1 MSKQGIYKITGN
13 TKPKIGELVTYTIDE
28 WYPATPLEKRN
39 PVHVTWHLFKKVNGK
54 FVPTNIK
61 KVGVSSFTFNT
72 NSYKDTFRIEAYLHN
87 PEGRAP
93 MALEIQPQPSDIPR
107 INKVELKYIDDTPGT
122 VFSFME
128 KLVAEAKCT
137 NLEAQYL
144 QFSLWEDDA
153 SNSGH
158 SNNNLLIESKKE
170 KVKNGIARAEFMLT
184 KALMRKA
191 MQGETDP
198 QQLEFYVTVEYYS
211 HKKHATNNININTP
225 EELRAPSGQPQPQPQ
240 PQQPQ
245 PQPSQPQQPQPA
257 PSPAQ
262 PEPDPQSAHGS
273 AHNTQPPTPAAPGGA
288 SPTTVNPT
296 NIEDL
301 LDAYFAKKEYIKETG
316 EEDGTHTYTFGGS
329 KSGNKTGTAE
339 EKNKV
344 AQTILNKIKE
354 SLKAQKKYTTLEVI
368 AAALTA
374 EAYGKDTTN
383 QKTVT
388 FKTFKLG
395 VDFKKVGTAPLDEK
409 LYLVARTMLLDGQQ
423 VTISIK
429 EKDGIIKGSP
439 DALLPVLEITEAQME
454 QKTPAG
460 QAVPGTE
467 KTVFTGIVKNNIVQ
481 IPIHLRPKSEEE
493 LKQWQDKISKG
504 KEDGTYTYTFG
515 GANNI
520 TNETQKA
527 STAKVILEN
536 AQKGNA
542 KNPKIENGK
551 TSSEEEIK
559 KVLVIKNYQ
568 AGDTITFKLLK
579 KVPEFLYLHAKAQG
593 QKQHDKK
600 FLNKVGAY
608 FEIGG
613 GKCSCNRDLTINEF
627 KEILKHLRES
637 EKLEINN
644 IWNPQYTSGA
654 SPSDT
659 SIASTLDQLN
669 KIMKKYEINSCIR
682 KVYFIAECYHE
693 TDRLRSTKEYNNSH
707 TSAYDPYR
715 GRGIIQLTHKEAY
728 ERYSFY
734 RNQNTLVTNP
744 DELAKNLDLAFDSAG
759 WYFKQGKLLSVG
771 NSWSPNGTDR
781 QKYNLSNRS
790 YPKSNYDTKFTNTDG
805 SIVKRYGSIDLNLV
819 ADNDDIVVISYL
831 INGGNKGL
839 EERKKYVTE
848 LKKVPV
854 FICDKNKTQPSSGD
868 WHDPVDHPMSTNFY
882 QNGNFDGTSKIWG
895 LFGDDIRREVSRKH
909 TGLDLFAE
917 RGKPIYACVDG
928 TVYNRRWHS
937 GYGNTITIKV
947 KDPQAFMARKRTDYT
962 RKTTR
967 EMEKGAGWSESGDLF
982 LFYAHLH
989 SVKDFTFGQEVK
1001 CGQQLGTTGRSGVT
1015 GGTCAPHL
1023 HFEIFCRYAMGSGTS
1038 YRINPAYFVNYK
1050 FYDEQSESERN
1061 AQTNEKNKGKI
1072 NEVNGA
1078 GKLNETNLN

>member
-1 MSKQGIYKITGN
+1 MSKQGIYKISGN
-13 TKPKIGELVTYTIDE
+13 TKPKVGELVTYRIDE
-28 WYPATPLEKRN
+28 WYPATPREKRN
-39 PVHVTWHLFKKVNGK
+39 PALVTWHLFKKVNGK

-61 KVGVSSFTFNT
+61 KVGTSSFTFNT
-72 NSYKDTFRIEAYLHN
+72 TAYKDTFRIEAYLHN

-122 VFSFME
+122 VFSFTE
-128 KLVAEAKCT
+128 KLVAEAKCM
-137 NLEAQYL
+137 NLEAEYL
-144 QFSLWEDDA
+144 LFTLWEDDA
-153 SNSGH
+153 RDAGH
-158 SNNNLLIESKKE
+158 STSNTPIDSKKE
-170 KVKNGIARAEFMLT
+170 KVKNGTARAEFMLT

-191 MQGETDP
+191 MEGESNP
-198 QQLEFYVTVEYYS
+198 QQMEFYVTVEYYA
-211 HKKHATNNININTP
+211 HKKHATNNVNVRTP
-225 EELRAPSGQPQPQPQ
+225 DGRPASGPPQPQPQPQ

-245 PQPSQPQQPQPA
+245 PQPQLPQ
-257 PSPAQ
+257 PSPAPVL
-262 PEPDPQSAHGS
+262 PEPEPQSAHGS
-273 AHNTQPPTPAAPGGA
+273 AHNTQPATSPPPGGV
-288 SPTTVNPT
+288 SPTTVNPVKA
-296 NIEDL
+296 EDL
-301 LDAYFAKKEYIKETG
+301 LDAYFAKKEYIKQTG

-344 AQTILNKIKE
+344 AQTILGKIKD
-354 SLKAQKKYTTLEVI
+354 SLKSQKKYTTLEVI

-374 EAYGKDTTN
+374 EAYGKDTVN

-395 VDFKKVGTAPLDEK
+395 ADYKKVDSAPLDDK
-409 LYLVARTMLLDGQQ
+409 LYLIARTMLLDGKQ

-429 EKDGIIKGSP
+429 EKDGIIKGAA
-439 DALLPVLEITEAQME
+439 DAVLPVLEITEEQME

-467 KTVFTGIVKNNIVQ
+467 KTVFTGTVKDNMVK

-493 LKQWQDKISKG
+493 LKQWKDKISKG

-515 GANNI
+515 GATNI
-520 TNETQKA
+520 DNEGKKA
-527 STAKVILEN
+527 SIAKTILEN
-536 AQKGNA
+536 AKKGNA

-559 KVLVIKNYQ
+559 KVLAIKNYQ
-568 AGDTITFKLLK
+568 PGDTITFKLLK

-593 QKQHDKK
+593 EKQHDKK
-600 FLNKVGAY
+600 FLNKDGAY
-608 FEIGG
+608 FQIGG
-613 GKCSCNRDLTINEF
+613 GKCSCNRDLTPSEF
-627 KEILKHLRES
+627 QEILKHLRES
-637 EKLEINN
+637 EKLEISN
-644 IWNPQYTSGA
+644 IWNPRNPGGA

-659 SIASTLDQLN
+659 SIASTLDKLN
-669 KIMKKYEINSCIR
+669 EVMRKYEINSCIR

-693 TDRLRSTKEYNNSH
+693 TDRFYSTKEYNSSH
-707 TSAYDPYR
+707 TSGYDPYR

-734 RNQNTLVTNP
+734 RTENSLLTNL
-744 DELAKNLDLAFDSAG
+744 DKVATNLDLAFDSAG

-771 NSWSPNGTDR
+771 DSWSPNSTDR

-790 YPKSNYDTKFTNTDG
+790 YPKSNYDTQFTNTDG
-805 SIVKRYGSIDLNLV
+805 SIVKRYGSINLNLV
-819 ADNDDIVVISYL
+819 ADNDDIAVISYL
-831 INGGNKGL
+831 INGGNRGL
-839 EERKKYVTE
+839 EERKKYVGE

-868 WHDPVDHPMSTNFY
+868 WHDPVDNPMSTNFY
-882 QNGNFDGTSKIWG
+882 QNGNFDNTSKIWG
-895 LFGDDIRREVSRKH
+895 LFGNDIRKEVSRKH
-909 TGLDLFAE
+909 TGLDFFAE

-947 KDPQAFMARKRTDYT
+947 KDPKAFMERKRSDYT
-962 RKTTR
+962 RKTNR
-967 EMEKGAGWSESGDLF
+967 EMEKGGSWSDSGDIF

-989 SVKDFTFGQEVK
+989 SVNEFTFGQEVK
-1001 CGQQLGTTGRSGVT
+1001 CGQQLGTTGRSGVA

-1023 HFEIFCRYAMGSGTS
+1023 HFEIFCSYSMGVGTN

-1050 FYDEQSESERN
+1050 FYDEQSESEKN

-1078 GKLNETNLN
+1078 VKLNETNLG